1 MENRKDRTDMN
12 HAKLTDTEN
21 FASAAEIFRQL
32 SDITRLRI
40 FCLLCHREECVSA
53 ISELMQMNSPAVSH
67 HLKQLRLSGLI
78 VGRRE
83 GKEVYYK
90 ASDSD
95 KAQTLHIATE
105 KIMEL
110 CCVED
115 EPLTA
120 AAQDY
125 PDKAALAHSVHA
137 YLLERIGE
145 RITIEELSRKFL
157 VNPTTLKESFK
168 AEYGNSLAAHIKEHR
183 MEQAAH
189 LLRHTSRTVSD
200 IASAV
205 GFSSQSRFSQA
216 FCKAYGVLPVEY
228 RKRSSESTASSCDE

>member
-1 MENRKDRTDMN
+1 MENRKGRTDMN

-32 SDITRLRI
+32 SDLTRLRI

-95 KAQTLHIATE
+95 KAQ
-105 KIMEL
+105 M
-110 CCVED
+110 
-115 EPLTA
+115 
-120 AAQDY
+120 
-125 PDKAALAHSVHA
+125 
-137 YLLERIGE
+137 
-145 RITIEELSRKFL
+145 
-157 VNPTTLKESFK
+157 
-168 AEYGNSLAAHIKEHR
+168 
-183 MEQAAH
+183 
-189 LLRHTSRTVSD
+189 
-200 IASAV
+200 
-205 GFSSQSRFSQA
+205 
-216 FCKAYGVLPVEY
+216 
-228 RKRSSESTASSCDE
+228 

>member
-1 MENRKDRTDMN
+1 MS
-12 HAKLTDTEN
+12 HGKLTDTEN

-53 ISELMQMNSPAVSH
+53 ISELMEMNSPAVSH

-83 GKEVYYK
+83 GKEVFYK

-95 KAQTLHIATE
+95 KAQTLHTATE

-110 CCVED
+110 CCVEE

-120 AAQDY
+120 GSQDY
-125 PDKAALAHSVHA
+125 PDKTALAHSVHA

-168 AEYGNSLAAHIKEHR
+168 AVYGNSLAAHIKEHR
-183 MEQAAH
+183 MEQAAY
-189 LLRHTSRTVSD
+189 LLRQTTRTVSD

-216 FCKAYGVLPVEY
+216 FCKTYGVLPVEY
-228 RKRSSESTASSCDE
+228 RKNPTDIIAPTLDE